1 MSALRRLIDFYG
13 IQAHLL
19 WEWRA
24 GRRALVKRGLFSFVI
39 AWISFAVTAWAI
51 PGILVTD
58 VASVAIA
65 VVVIA
70 LLYAL
75 VRPIFLA
82 LVAPISLLLVGVAS
96 IVFQVF
102 VIGILGPL
110 VPGIDVTDVGAAFWG
125 SWVFAIV
132 HTFLSAVVALDQEQ
146 SYYASLVRQLAV
158 RRADVV
164 RTDQPGLVI
173 VQIDGLSHPVLR
185 NQVRAGRVPV
195 MSRWLRARRMRL
207 GRWEVMLPSQTS
219 ASQAG
224 ILHGD
229 NDRIPAFRWYEKATR
244 RLLVS
249 NRPHDAAEIVR
260 RVSNGEGL
268 LSRGGVSIGNLVT
281 GDASRS
287 FMTMAALAEGTR
299 GIGRPRDFY
308 GFFVSPHNYLRVVFQ
323 TVGEIGKELVQAR
336 RQARAGIEP
345 RMPRGFPYPIARAV
359 TNILLRG
366 LQTSLIIE
374 EMYRGTPVIY
384 ADYTDYDEIAHH
396 SGPERAEAFDAL
408 DGVDRTLGA
417 LERAAADAA
426 RPYRFVV
433 LSDHGQTLGATF
445 QQRYGVTL
453 QDTVHALMGGR
464 ASVESATGRV
474 EEWGAVNTFLSEFT
488 RGIGVGP
495 AIARRALR
503 SRTRDGLVELGR
515 RVEAAPPAE
524 PAAAVG
530 EAPDLVV
537 CPSGN
542 LALIYF
548 NARVERLTVEHLAEL
563 HPGLVE
569 ALANHPGIGLLLVRS
584 EAHGAIAVGRRG
596 IRYLDAERVVGEDP
610 VAPFGPYAIASL
622 RGLDAMDNVGD
633 IAAISVLDPDTE
645 EVAAFEELIGS
656 HGGIGGWQTKGF
668 ILYPADWEVTEDPLL
683 GAPAVYRQL
692 RSWMEAMGLPVGPR
706 SGVEGSPDLR

>member
-24 GRRALVKRGLFSFVI
+24 GRRALLKRGLFSFVI

-75 VRPIFLA
+75 VQTIFLA

-110 VPGIDVTDVGAAFWG
+110 VP
-125 SWVFAIV
+125 
-132 HTFLSAVVALDQEQ
+132 
-146 SYYASLVRQLAV
+146 
-158 RRADVV
+158 
-164 RTDQPGLVI
+164 
-173 VQIDGLSHPVLR
+173 
-185 NQVRAGRVPV
+185 
-195 MSRWLRARRMRL
+195 
-207 GRWEVMLPSQTS
+207 
-219 ASQAG
+219 
-224 ILHGD
+224 
-229 NDRIPAFRWYEKATR
+229 
-244 RLLVS
+244 
-249 NRPHDAAEIVR
+249 

-281 GDASRS
+281 GEASRS
-287 FMTMAALAEGTR
+287 FMTMAALAEGAR

-524 PAAAVG
+524 PAA
-530 EAPDLVV
+530 
-537 CPSGN
+537 
-542 LALIYF
+542 
-548 NARVERLTVEHLAEL
+548 EL
-563 HPGLVE
+563 
-569 ALANHPGIGLLLVRS
+569 
-584 EAHGAIAVGRRG
+584 
-596 IRYLDAERVVGEDP
+596 
-610 VAPFGPYAIASL
+610 
-622 RGLDAMDNVGD
+622 
-633 IAAISVLDPDTE
+633 
-645 EVAAFEELIGS
+645 
-656 HGGIGGWQTKGF
+656 
-668 ILYPADWEVTEDPLL
+668 
-683 GAPAVYRQL
+683 
-692 RSWMEAMGLPVGPR
+692 
-706 SGVEGSPDLR
+706 